1 MRPLSDQ
8 QRLFLVESD
17 QLYRAWREVEWRHM
31 EYRFGMRWKKVSGK
45 EYLIRLIDGEGRGR
59 SLGPRSEKT
68 ESIYLDFQ
76 QGRQAAQEKHEGMKA
91 RLLLQSRL
99 NRASRLGR
107 MPHVVAEILQGL
119 DRVQALSE
127 LRVVGTHALF
137 AYEAL
142 AAVEFKMDLLAS
154 GDVDLLYDQRQQ
166 ISILA
171 KKFDGYGL
179 LGLLKKIDKSFEVQ
193 SRDRFRAVNKDGFM
207 VDFITQDKGMFM
219 KSPIPM
225 VDGDLEMVE
234 VPNLEWLANSPRLE
248 TVVISAKGEPVLMPV
263 PDPRAFLI
271 HKLWLSKQHD
281 REPVKKQRDRD
292 QAIMVDALIKEYL
305 PNYALDQSAMRYFP
319 KRVID
324 DAILDLQN
332 TIDFDL
338 AEVRADMEAGRFVSE
353 SATAHLK
360 RIKKS

>member
-154 GDVDLLYDQRQQ
+154 ESIEIGRVTELQRVSELSKVFIKSVPRKDRVVVDKYW
-166 ISILA
+166 S
-171 KKFDGYGL
+171 KFMIKL
-179 LGLLKKIDKSFEVQ
+179 LG
-193 SRDRFRAVNKDGFM
+193 
-207 VDFITQDKGMFM
+207 
-219 KSPIPM
+219 
-225 VDGDLEMVE
+225 
-234 VPNLEWLANSPRLE
+234 
-248 TVVISAKGEPVLMPV
+248 EPL
-263 PDPRAFLI
+263 
-271 HKLWLSKQHD
+271 
-281 REPVKKQRDRD
+281 
-292 QAIMVDALIKEYL
+292 
-305 PNYALDQSAMRYFP
+305 
-319 KRVID
+319 
-324 DAILDLQN
+324 
-332 TIDFDL
+332 
-338 AEVRADMEAGRFVSE
+338 
-353 SATAHLK
+353 
-360 RIKKS
+360 